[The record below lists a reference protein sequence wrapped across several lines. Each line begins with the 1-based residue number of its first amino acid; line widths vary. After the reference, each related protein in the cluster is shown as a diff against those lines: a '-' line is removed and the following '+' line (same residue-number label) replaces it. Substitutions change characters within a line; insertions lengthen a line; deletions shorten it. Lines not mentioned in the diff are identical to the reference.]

1 MEAGPPERNFAVVPQ
16 GRENE
21 LVLTAQRGDPA
32 ARDELVRNY
41 MPLIA
46 SAARRH
52 RSGAVDRGEL
62 LQDGV
67 VGLLRALER
76 FDPELGTPFWAYA
89 SWWVHQAMQK
99 LVAEMTRP
107 VVLSDR
113 ALRCLARLKGAQ
125 RQAAQA
131 GEREPTPAELAIRTG
146 VPRDQVESLLA
157 VERPPRGLDEPL
169 AADDGASSSFGERL
183 ADPVSEDEFARAEA
197 RVGVDALRDGLPGD
211 LCDRERNVVR
221 AHFGLGRPAETLRE
235 IAGELGVSV
244 ERVRQIEERALEKV
258 REALVG

>member
-1 MEAGPPERNFAVVPQ
+1 VTPS
-16 GRENE
+16 RESE
-21 LVLTAQRGDPA
+21 LVAAAQDGDAA
-32 ARDELVRNY
+32 ARDELVRTF

-52 RSGAVDRGEL
+52 RSSASVDRAEL

-76 FDPELGTPFWAYA
+76 FDPQLGTPFWAYA

-113 ALRCLARLKGAQ
+113 ALRCLARVKGAQ
-125 RQAAQA
+125 RQAARA
-131 GEREPTPAELAIRTG
+131 GEKEPTTAELAMKTG
-146 VPRDQVESLLA
+146 IPRDQVESLIA
-157 VERPPRGLDEPL
+157 VERPPRGLEEQLPS
-169 AADDGASSSFGERL
+169 DDGGSATFGERL
-183 ADPVSEDEFARAEA
+183 ADPVAEDEYDRAEVRA
-197 RVGVDALRDGLPGD
+197 RVDALRGGLPGG
-211 LCDRERNVVR
+211 LGEREQNVVR

-258 REALVG
+258 RVALVAKGALAG